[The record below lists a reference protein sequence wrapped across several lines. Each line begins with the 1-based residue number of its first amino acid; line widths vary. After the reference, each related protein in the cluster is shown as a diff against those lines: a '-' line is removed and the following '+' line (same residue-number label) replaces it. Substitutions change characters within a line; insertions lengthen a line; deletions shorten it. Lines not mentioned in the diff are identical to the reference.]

1 MSILG
6 LQKKTKTKQNSTL
19 WSGLWVWYLHSI
31 GRKKNFFKTQR
42 DKQKDKMIVVN
53 LSPAA
58 APREAGRPGAAPKTS
73 MQRLTEPAKEPD
85 AAVRDRK
92 NGLRVGVCFLWLA
105 SAASV
110 TPFSRFISKI
120 WYEEFQENVCAK
132 GGKAASLSE
141 LLSQVHQMFVPV
153 AVFCILSLC
162 SHLLD
167 IETMLRRS

>member
-42 DKQKDKMIVVN
+42 DQQKDKMIVVN

-120 WYEEFQENVCAK
+120 WYEEFQENVCACCCFLYFVLVLTFV
-132 GGKAASLSE
+132 GHWNNAQTQLKAI
-141 LLSQVHQMFVPV
+141 MFCPYLMMPFPV
-153 AVFCILSLC
+153 LVS
-162 SHLLD
+162 
-167 IETMLRRS
+167 